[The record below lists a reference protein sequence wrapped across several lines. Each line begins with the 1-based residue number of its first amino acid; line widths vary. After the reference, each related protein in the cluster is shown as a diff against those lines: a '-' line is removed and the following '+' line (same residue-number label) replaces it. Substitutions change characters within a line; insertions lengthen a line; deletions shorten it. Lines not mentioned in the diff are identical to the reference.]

1 MVTDDCLDGAK
12 AAADY
17 LDTLIRIADKYE
29 IDRRDYVHR
38 SVEILIMAA
47 AAINYK
53 EYRFERGEQSNGK
66 S

>member
-1 MVTDDCLDGAK
+1 MITDDCLEGAK

-29 IDRRDYVHR
+29 LDRKRYVHT

-53 EYRFERGEQSNGK
+53 DYRFDRGDHK
-66 S
+66 